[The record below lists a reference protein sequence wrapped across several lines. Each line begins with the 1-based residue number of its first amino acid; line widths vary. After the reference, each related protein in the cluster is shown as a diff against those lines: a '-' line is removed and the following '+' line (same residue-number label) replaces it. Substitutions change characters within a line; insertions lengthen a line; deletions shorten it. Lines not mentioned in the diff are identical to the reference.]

1 MSRDFVL
8 EIKPLRVSHATQKL
22 EIGSTLQERYRVV
35 RFIGRGGMGAVFL
48 CEDLRLPGKKWAL
61 KEMILHDP
69 GVAEQVRDSF
79 VREARF
85 LAGLRHRSLPSIVDV
100 FSVDD
105 RQYLVMEFIE
115 GVTLA
120 QKVENDGVPSD
131 TVALSWALEL
141 AQVLDYL
148 HRQDRPIIFRDL
160 KPENIIITEEGHVKV
175 IDFGLARHFE
185 PGKRR
190 DTQASGTVGYAPPE
204 QWEDS
209 GQSDPRSDIY
219 SLAATLY
226 YVLTGR
232 PPSPVYGSHR
242 IRPYRPDIDPG
253 IEALVLKC
261 LQPDPSQ
268 RYSSAAELIRDLL
281 MLLSEDRHQGA
292 MARAETSSPSEL
304 RLPPSDI
311 GKQRISAMRRP
322 YRAPKRLPSLLS
334 AAIVLFLVGLLL
346 PLLTSSVPSANKLNV
361 SEDQIAELLQVTD
374 PLKAEARDLMERGLL
389 KEAIAKLDDLCTRY
403 PQDPEA
409 LILKSNAYAQLSEL
423 ETYTLP
429 VLSSWH
435 GSEREGMQM
444 LYGFALAQLELNRER
459 IGKKPQVV
467 LDLFD
472 DRSNNEALLS
482 IVSDLTSDSKVPLI
496 LGPYNSQ
503 QTRLITPLTESKG
516 VPVLAPVASDPQV
529 FNTGRYVFSASE
541 TDIKKIQLLASY
553 MYDSGFRTVAIFSDS
568 SSVLSRSWAEMFLE
582 RFQEKGG
589 LIALAESYPDNQ
601 VDFSSQVAQ
610 AKAKGADCIFL
621 AEYKVPPVL
630 NFLEALKSADW
641 HPVVG
646 AQTAVFSDNLF
657 RRGEKLVDGLLLS
670 TYYVPDSGDPV
681 NKTFTREFR
690 QMFESRKPTHREAN
704 SYDVLKLV
712 VAGLDEVGSDRE
724 KLREYF
730 SSIGES
736 RPPYE
741 GVSGKFSLEH
751 NLGIREP
758 HIIRVEQG
766 AYRLMHT
773 GHQAA
778 GASN

>member
-1 MSRDFVL
+1 MS
-8 EIKPLRVSHATQKL
+8 HTTQKL
-22 EIGSTLQERYRVV
+22 EIGATLQERYRVA

-85 LAGLRHRSLPSIVDV
+85 LAGLRHRSLPTIVDV

-120 QKVENDGVPSD
+120 QKVESEGIPSD

-148 HRQDRPIIFRDL
+148 HRQERPIIFRDL

-209 GQSDPRSDIY
+209 GQSDPRSDLY

-281 MLLSEDRHQGA
+281 MLLSEERHQGA
-292 MARAETSSPSEL
+292 MQRSETQNPSEL
-304 RLPPSDI
+304 KLPPSEI
-311 GKQRISAMRRP
+311 GKQRISSMRRP
-322 YRAPKRLPSLLS
+322 YRAPKRLPTLLS
-334 AAIVLFLVGLLL
+334 IAIVLFLVGLLL
-346 PLLTSSVPSANKLNV
+346 PFFISDSTGPSVAGT
-361 SEDQIAELLQVTD
+361 SEDQIAELLQNTD
-374 PLKAEARDLMERGLL
+374 PLKAKAQELITAGKL
-389 KEAIAKLDDLCTRY
+389 KEAIALLDDLCTRY

-423 ETYTLP
+423 DTYTIP
-429 VLSSWH
+429 ILSSWH
-435 GSEREGMQM
+435 GPEREGLQM

-459 IGKKPQVV
+459 IGKKPQI
-467 LDLFD
+467 LLNLHD
-472 DRSNNEALLS
+472 DRSNNENLLS
-482 IVSDLTSDSKVPLI
+482 IAGDLASNPKTPLL

-503 QTRLITPLTESKG
+503 QTRLIAPLTESKG
-516 VPVLAPVASDPQV
+516 LPVLAPVASDPQI
-529 FNTGRYVFSASE
+529 FSTGRFLFSASE

-553 MYDSGFRTVAIFSDS
+553 MYDSGFRKAAILSDS
-568 SSVLSRSWAEMFLE
+568 SSVLSRSWAEVFLE
-582 RFQEKGG
+582 EFQAKGG
-589 LIALAESYPDNQ
+589 LIAVSESYPNNQ
-601 VDFSSQVAQ
+601 VDFSALVTEARD
-610 AKAKGADCIFL
+610 KGADCFFM
-621 AEYKVPPVL
+621 AEYRVPPVL
-630 NFLEALKSADW
+630 NFLESLKAAGW
-641 HPVVG
+641 NPAVG

-657 RRGEKLVDGLLLS
+657 RRGEKLVEGLLLS
-670 TYYVPDSGDPV
+670 TYYVPDSGSPA
-681 NKTFTREFR
+681 NKAFTRDFR
-690 QMFESRKPTHREAN
+690 QVFESRKPTHREAN
-704 SYDVLKLV
+704 AYDTLRLAVS
-712 VAGLDEVGSDRE
+712 ALDEVGPDRE

-730 SSIGES
+730 SSIGEK
-736 RPPYE
+736 RPLYE
-741 GVSGKFSLEH
+741 GVSGKFGLDR
-751 NLGIREP
+751 NVGIREA
-758 HIIRVEQG
+758 HIIKVGQG
-766 AYRLMHT
+766 TYRPVHT
-773 GHQAA
+773 GERTEQTK
-778 GASN
+778 